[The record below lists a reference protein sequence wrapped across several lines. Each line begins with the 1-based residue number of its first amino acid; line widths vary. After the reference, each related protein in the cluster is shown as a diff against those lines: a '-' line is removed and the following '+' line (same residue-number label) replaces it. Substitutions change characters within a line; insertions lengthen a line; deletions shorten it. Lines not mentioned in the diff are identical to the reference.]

1 MNNILKR
8 FSWTIT
14 LLASDIF
21 TIIIAFIISFLLRD
35 FLGQF
40 ISIPALISN
49 DPIDYQLTNWWIIPL
64 FIIVFWTQGL
74 YTERRPFWHET
85 KSMMKSVIIASLLMY
100 AIISLGRLSPYVSRI
115 IFLLYPFVLAVLIP
129 LSRRFIKITMFKIGL
144 WKTPIVEI
152 KLDTDYSLS
161 SVWGANGYIGFDVI
175 ADFKASLNSQKKL
188 EELAE
193 DVRKVVE
200 RERIETISIITDD
213 ITDKKLSQ
221 LVERLY
227 FIAPQI
233 ILIPEFM
240 PFDVINANVYHMMYE
255 NLFVFDIK
263 KGLTSLSNRI
273 VKRFTDIIIASVGI
287 IVASPVMVIVSLL
300 IFLMDGG
307 PVVYSQERYGKDGKV
322 FKFMKFRT
330 MYKNNDKILAEYL
343 QKNPDKAKEWNT
355 FQKLKGYDPRLIKFI
370 GFWLRK
376 LDLDELPQL
385 FNVLKGEMSVI
396 GPRPY
401 LPREREMIGSYFA
414 RILSVKPGITG
425 LWQATGRND
434 FTFKQRL
441 DIDTWYIQNW
451 SLWLDFVIVFK
462 TVRKILS

>member
-1 MNNILKR
+1 MNNLLKR

-14 LLASDIF
+14 LVASDISTVIF
-21 TIIIAFIISFLLRD
+21 AFFVSFLLRD
-35 FLGQF
+35 FIGNF
-40 ISIPALISN
+40 ITIPALISN

-64 FIIVFWTQGL
+64 YFIVFWTQGL

-85 KSMMKSVIIASLLMY
+85 KSMMRSIVIASLLIY
-100 AIISLGRLSPYVSRI
+100 TIISFGRLSPYVSRI
-115 IFLLYPFVLAVLIP
+115 IFVLHPFLMAVFIP
-129 LSRRFIKITMFKIGL
+129 LSRRIIKLLMFRIGL

-152 KLDTDYSLS
+152 KLDTDYSLGK
-161 SVWGANGYIGFDVI
+161 VWNANGYIGFDVI
-175 ADFKASLNSQKKL
+175 AEFKTSLNSQKKL

-193 DVRKVVE
+193 DVRKVVKANNV
-200 RERIETISIITDD
+200 ETISIITDD
-213 ITDKKLSQ
+213 ITDKKLSH
-221 LVERLY
+221 LVEKLY

-240 PFDVINANVYHMMYE
+240 PFDVINADVYHMMYE

-263 KGLTSLSNRI
+263 KGLTSFSNR
-273 VKRFTDIIIASVGI
+273 VLKRVTDFFIAAIGL
-287 IVASPVMVIVSLL
+287 IVASPIMLL
-300 IFLMDGG
+300 TAIIIYLMDGA
-307 PVVYSQERYGKDGKV
+307 PVVYTQERYGKDGKI
-322 FKFMKFRT
+322 FRFMKFRT

-355 FQKLKGYDPRLIKFI
+355 FQKLKGEDPRLIKFI
-370 GFWLRK
+370 GYWLRK
-376 LDLDELPQL
+376 LDFDELPQL
-385 FNVLKGEMSVI
+385 FNVLFGQMSVI

-401 LPREREMIGSYFA
+401 LPRERDMIGNYFA

-451 SLWLDFVIVFK
+451 SLWLDFIILFK